1 MDRKERRQLIQELV
15 TQQRINTQ
23 HDLLAMLAEH
33 GIDATQATI
42 SRDIH
47 ALNIVKVSDQHGH
60 TYYSI
65 LHTHA
70 DEYQR
75 LFDGISHNVEK
86 VTNVQFINVIQTT
99 LNSNYA
105 TVLAGLFDN
114 AQLPEVVGTLAGNDT
129 LLTISKNN
137 EDAQALNRLIK
148 EHMTED

>member
-60 TYYSI
+60 TY
-65 LHTHA
+65 A

-137 EDAQALNRLIK
+137 EDAQAINRLIK

>member
-1 MDRKERRQLIQELV
+1 MDMPTIQSC
-15 TQQRINTQ
+15 IP
-23 HDLLAMLAEH
+23 M
-33 GIDATQATI
+33 
-42 SRDIH
+42 
-47 ALNIVKVSDQHGH
+47 
-60 TYYSI
+60 
-65 LHTHA
+65 
-70 DEYQR
+70 R

-137 EDAQALNRLIK
+137 EDAQAINRLIK